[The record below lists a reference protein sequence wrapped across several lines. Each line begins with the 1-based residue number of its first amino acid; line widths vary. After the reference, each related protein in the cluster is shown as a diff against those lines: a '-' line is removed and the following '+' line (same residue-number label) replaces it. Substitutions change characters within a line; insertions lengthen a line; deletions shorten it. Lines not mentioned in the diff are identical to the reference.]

1 MLNRNVLLS
10 ALHGLRLASQAIRL
24 QSGRA
29 LNFFFF
35 FFCLLDI
42 TCALIFYCE
51 LHSPIFE
58 N

>member
-24 QSGRA
+24 HRVEGH
-29 LNFFFF
+29 LIF